1 MIPNRNFGWAFPFQ
15 PSIQTFF
22 HIELAGKK
30 KKMFQ
35 WTWAGILWNGGPK
48 GTRGDGAL
56 AYQRSFS
63 FSLYLQKVGNAPQC
77 KRHQAY
83 AVIANLAPANDLLT
97 YDLPSRRN
105 LNFPERRG
113 NGVSVITAGDANSR
127 LQLCDFSFF
136 LWSLASCGWINHFT
150 THIPTQVFMLTSV

>member
-1 MIPNRNFGWAFPFQ
+1 MNLSWNSLKRRAQGDEGGRCI
-15 PSIQTFF
+15 SIS
-22 HIELAGKK
+22 K
-30 KKMFQ
+30 
-35 WTWAGILWNGGPK
+35 IL
-48 GTRGDGAL
+48 
-56 AYQRSFS
+56 
-63 FSLYLQKVGNAPQC
+63 SLYLQKVGNAPQC

-136 LWSLASCGWINHFT
+136 L
-150 THIPTQVFMLTSV
+150 

>member
-30 KKMFQ
+30 NVPMN
-35 WTWAGILWNGGPK
+35 LSWNSLKRRAQGDE
-48 GTRGDGAL
+48 GDGAW

-63 FSLYLQKVGNAPQC
+63 FSLYLQRVGNAPQC

>member
-22 HIELAGKK
+22 HIELAEK

-48 GTRGDGAL
+48 GTRGDCAW

-63 FSLYLQKVGNAPQC
+63 FSLYLHKVGNAPRC

-97 YDLPSRRN
+97 YDLPSHRN

-113 NGVSVITAGDANSR
+113 NGVSITTAGDVNSKVITVW
-127 LQLCDFSFF
+127 LFLLPVKSCLMLVNKSFYYTH
-136 LWSLASCGWINHFT
+136 LHRSSC
-150 THIPTQVFMLTSV
+150 